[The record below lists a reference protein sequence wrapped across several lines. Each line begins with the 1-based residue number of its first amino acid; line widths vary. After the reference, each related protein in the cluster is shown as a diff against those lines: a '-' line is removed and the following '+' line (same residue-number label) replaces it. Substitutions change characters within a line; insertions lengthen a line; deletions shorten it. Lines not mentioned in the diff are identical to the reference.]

1 MGERLNFLECAEG
14 DYGVLKPMG
23 TDAKVEKYEALRV
36 KSQQSARRLSFL
48 REVIGVVPAIS
59 VDVDQCETV
68 IAEDTSVAVD
78 AVGEIPKR
86 YAVHLALFAIEAV
99 DVSGC
104 EKERR
109 TGLNDA
115 RDIRNCPNR
124 VLGIEMEHNAPRH
137 RSIEHAIGE
146 RAGLNNSSNS
156 KRFGTIV
163 SKVCQHRT
171 RTIQA
176 DDSVAAAQQ
185 RTGDGYTVATTDIEN
200 KRSAWDG

>member
-1 MGERLNFLECAEG
+1 MSDIAIFH
-14 DYGVLKPMG
+14 
-23 TDAKVEKYEALRV
+23 
-36 KSQQSARRLSFL
+36 QSAGWPSFF

-59 VDVDQCETV
+59 VDVDQCEAV
-68 IAEDTSVAVD
+68 ITEDTSVAVD

-86 YAVHLALFAIEAV
+86 HAVHLALFAIKAV

-109 TGLNDA
+109 TALNDA

-124 VLGIEMEHNAPRH
+124 VLGIEMEHDAPRN

-156 KRFGTIV
+156 KRFGAIV
-163 SKVCQHRT
+163 PKVC
-171 RTIQA
+171 
-176 DDSVAAAQQ
+176 
-185 RTGDGYTVATTDIEN
+185 
-200 KRSAWDG
+200 